1 MSRQR
6 SVNDKKHGGTLE
18 NNGTLLAITEKVAD
32 VLEREMDFVIDDWM
46 EMVQKQ
52 EDLLRHQSDFGS
64 PTPSVPALT
73 KSFRSRLDR

>member
-18 NNGTLLAITEKVAD
+18 NNGTLLATTEKVAD

-52 EDLLRHQSDFGS
+52 KVEYFYAYSQIPFGTTLF
-64 PTPSVPALT
+64 TPEYAA
-73 KSFRSRLDR
+73 